1 MRKQN
6 QRRDPGT
13 TQMYL
18 SFASRKKRN
27 SNFRSIWS
35 RVSFQEEKGYLPFP
49 NELLCFLQV

>member
-35 RVSFQEEKGYLPFP
+35 RVSYQEEKGYLPFP